1 MDEDPLICAKRE
13 LSEET
18 GYTAN
23 KYTQIHKLA
32 TTVGFSNEWIYI
44 YLAQDLVKGKQHT
57 DDDEF
62 INLVEMPLSEAV
74 DLVNKGEIFDA
85 KSVVTILIAEKLCK
99 Q

>member
-1 MDEDPLICAKRE
+1 MDLY
-13 LSEET
+13 L
-18 GYTAN
+18 
-23 KYTQIHKLA
+23 
-32 TTVGFSNEWIYI
+32 FSTRFS
-44 YLAQDLVKGKQHT
+44 KGKQHT

-85 KSVVTILIAEKLCK
+85 KSVVAILIAEKLCK

>member
-1 MDEDPLICAKRE
+1 M
-13 LSEET
+13 
-18 GYTAN
+18 N
-23 KYTQIHKLA
+23 
-32 TTVGFSNEWIYI
+32 GFYI

-85 KSVVTILIAEKLCK
+85 KSVVAYFNSRKIV
-99 Q
+99 